1 MTVRRD
7 KVRQLM
13 KNEFGFSFRKTKK
26 VPSQGN
32 SQRCLILRQQYALKL
47 LDQIEKG
54 KRIINFDE
62 TWLNECSF
70 VRRAWAPK
78 DESPSMT
85 LRAVSPRLSVLG
97 ALDTDGNCWYSL
109 THSITDSNIVMLF
122 FYQLVRHLDIESPGW
137 QDTTVFL
144 IDNAAYHTGTEMK
157 DFFKKME
164 MTVMYTAPYSYSSSP
179 IELLWA
185 SLKLGELNPDGR
197 STGKR

>member
-1 MTVRRD
+1 
-7 KVRQLM
+7 M
-13 KNEFGFSFRKTKK
+13 KKEFGFSYRNTKK
-26 VPSQGN
+26 VPTQGN
-32 SQRCLILRQQYALKL
+32 SERCLILRQQYSLKL
-47 LDQIEKG
+47 LDQIERG

-70 VRRAWAPK
+70 IRKGWALK

-97 ALDTDGNCWYSL
+97 ALDTEGNCWYAL
-109 THSITDSNIVMLF
+109 THAITDTNIVKLF
-122 FYQLVRHLDIESPGW
+122 FRQLAAHLDVETPGW
-137 QDTTVFL
+137 QEDTVFL
-144 IDNAAYHTGTEMK
+144 IDNAAYHTSAEMK

-185 SLKLGELNPDGR
+185 QLKLGDLNPDMR